1 MKYQMVPISPNQ
13 YHSHS
18 ILASSR
24 RPQLVDCFL
33 FVVFPI
39 ISCPGGHLGSCQ
51 TALQMS
57 SAPSSIFIDLLSYH
71 YANTFDFEK
80 CSQNKSESLFLQ
92 KPSACLICV
101 PPALMALT
109 SIGILLPSTGK
120 VGHQRIIIIISMHHH
135 HYHHHNHIIA
145 MSSLL

>member
-1 MKYQMVPISPNQ
+1 MFPISPNQ
-13 YHSHS
+13 YHPHS
-18 ILASSR
+18 ILVSWLYQIVTILLSNH
-24 RPQLVDCFL
+24 PLPLPIVL
-33 FVVFPI
+33 F
-39 ISCPGGHLGSCQ
+39 PGGHIGSCQ

-57 SAPSSIFIDLLSYH
+57 SAPSGIFINLVSYH

-135 HYHHHNHIIA
+135 HYNHHNHIIA
-145 MSSLL
+145 ISSLS